1 MITHHPKH
9 ELLQAFVNG
18 ELQASLSIGIAAH
31 IEMCDS
37 CACTVKKLTEQSAKQ
52 AFTLLEDDAKLN
64 DDIFLSMIN
73 DITDDDSL
81 ASMSVVNPPSI
92 TYNNKET
99 TLPRAFIQVPLKN
112 WNKLG
117 DVSRSRLDLNEEP
130 LRSSLISISPQ
141 GDVPMH
147 THKGFEL
154 TLLLEGSFSDDLGE
168 YHAGDFIWLD
178 SEHTHNPVTENGCLC
193 YTVSNDALH
202 FTQGLNKLL
211 NPIGSFL
218 Y

>member
-18 ELQASLSIGIAAH
+18 ELPASLSIAVAAH
-31 IEMCDS
+31 IEMCPT
-37 CACTVKKLTEQSAKQ
+37 CTGAVEKLTVQ
-52 AFTLLEDDAKLN
+52 AAQQVFSLAQDDATLEDN
-64 DDIFLSMIN
+64 TFLSMID
-73 DITDDDSL
+73 DITGDDSL
-81 ASMSVVNPPSI
+81 ASMSLVNAPLI
-92 TYNNKET
+92 TFNGKET

-154 TLLLEGSFSDDLGE
+154 TLLLEGSFSDELGE

-178 SEHTHNPVTENGCLC
+178 NQHTHHPITENGCLC

-211 NPIGSFL
+211 NPFGSFL